1 MNYFKTD
8 IFRKEFQNFTE
19 KRLPK
24 VLECGLCEKYSCKW
38 PKQILVTCNQCRD
51 ARCLPY
57 VTFKSSVVTDFLKIS
72 DKTLNNLFKKETN
85 FSKTRVKVKTFDAK
99 VYHKIEK
106 NRIQFVMKTL
116 DDCNKIQYI
125 SKRGKHT
132 FYKKP

>member
-1 MNYFKTD
+1 M
-8 IFRKEFQNFTE
+8 
-19 KRLPK
+19 
-24 VLECGLCEKYSCKW
+24 ECGLCEKYSCKW

-57 VTFKSSVVTDFLKIS
+57 VTFKSSVEILVKNLDGEKYVQNFVTDFLKIS

-125 SKRGKHT
+125 SKRRKHT

>member
-1 MNYFKTD
+1 M
-8 IFRKEFQNFTE
+8 
-19 KRLPK
+19 
-24 VLECGLCEKYSCKW
+24 
-38 PKQILVTCNQCRD
+38 
-51 ARCLPY
+51 PY
-57 VTFKSSVVTDFLKIS
+57 VTFKSSVEILVKNLDGEKYVQNFVTDFLKIS

-116 DDCNKIQYI
+116 DNCNKIQYI
-125 SKRGKHT
+125 SKRRKHT